1 MNREMVLYYTPADT
15 PNVAKL
21 KGILVRMGVRIKNIS
36 PEQTVQQ
43 IGYLAGLPG
52 FEETKQTE
60 SADSEASEM
69 EALQPEAGSAVQ
81 VCGQRRDLFPQGA
94 EMETAIC
101 IGQTAVTQAAGT
113 QTAARSQSVP
123 PIPCEVLVMHNF
135 TSRRIDELLLNLR
148 KAGVPRIALKA
159 VVTEH
164 NSHWTFYH
172 LYEEIKKE
180 HEAMTPPAGGM
191 ERAGK

>member
-21 KGILVRMGVRIKNIS
+21 KGVLVRMGVRIKNIS
-36 PEQTVQQ
+36 AEQTGQT

-52 FEETKQTE
+52 FEEAKQQEAE
-60 SADSEASEM
+60 SA
-69 EALQPEAGSAVQ
+69 
-81 VCGQRRDLFPQGA
+81 
-94 EMETAIC
+94 
-101 IGQTAVTQAAGT
+101 VTE
-113 QTAARSQSVP
+113 

-148 KAGVPRIALKA
+148 KAGAPRIALKA

-172 LYEEIKKE
+172 LYEEIKRE
-180 HEAMTPPAGGM
+180 HEAMTPPAGRS
-191 ERAGK
+191 E

>member
-1 MNREMVLYYTPADT
+1 MNREMVLYYTPAVT

-21 KGILVRMGVRIKNIS
+21 KGVLVRMGVRIKNIS
-36 PEQTVQQ
+36 AEQTGQT

-52 FEETKQTE
+52 FEATACAGQPAESQTAESQTAGSQTAGAQTAESQLAESRPAGSPLTE
-60 SADSEASEM
+60 S
-69 EALQPEAGSAVQ
+69 QTAGS
-81 VCGQRRDLFPQGA
+81 PP
-94 EMETAIC
+94 I
-101 IGQTAVTQAAGT
+101 
-113 QTAARSQSVP
+113 ARSLSAP

-180 HEAMTPPAGGM
+180 HEAMTPPSGCA
-191 ERAGK
+191 ERG

>member
-21 KGILVRMGVRIKNIS
+21 KGVLMRMGVRIKNIS
-36 PEQTVQQ
+36 AEQTGQT

-52 FEETKQTE
+52 FPCRKCASDTLPVFEETKQPEAE
-60 SADSEASEM
+60 SA
-69 EALQPEAGSAVQ
+69 
-81 VCGQRRDLFPQGA
+81 
-94 EMETAIC
+94 
-101 IGQTAVTQAAGT
+101 VT
-113 QTAARSQSVP
+113 V

-148 KAGVPRIALKA
+148 KAGAPRIALKA

-180 HEAMTPPAGGM
+180 HEAMTPSAART
-191 ERAGK
+191 E